1 MSDSFDHWFEVIGN
15 FRMSGFTD
23 GTCIRTDKRR
33 RVSTGFCSPR
43 EHWRRAKD
51 LLDINIYGIICFAAS
66 SIQRKTDP
74 GMMPSTR
81 REAARTPPQ
90 MALPHLGASS
100 GCRAS
105 LSWV

>member
-1 MSDSFDHWFEVIGN
+1 MLDRFDHWFEFISN
-15 FRMSGFTD
+15 FRMSGYAY
-23 GTCIRTDKRR
+23 GTWLRTDKRR
-33 RVSTGFCSPR
+33 RVSRLLPSPR
-43 EHWRRAKD
+43 TLEEDKRHTGH
-51 LLDINIYGIICFAAS
+51 NFYGIICLAAY

>member
-1 MSDSFDHWFEVIGN
+1 MSDRFGHWFAVY
-15 FRMSGFTD
+15 RYCLMSGYTD
-23 GTCIRTDKRR
+23 GTSIGADKRR
-33 RVSTGFCSPR
+33 RVPR
-43 EHWRRAKD
+43 SSCPPRSNRMRAKD
-51 LLDINIYGIICFAAS
+51 LPDINIYGIICFAAS